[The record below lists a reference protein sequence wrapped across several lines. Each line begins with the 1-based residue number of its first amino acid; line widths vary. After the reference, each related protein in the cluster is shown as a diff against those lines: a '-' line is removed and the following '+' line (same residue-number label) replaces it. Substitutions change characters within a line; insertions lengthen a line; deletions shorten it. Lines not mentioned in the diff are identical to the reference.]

1 MYPRFVITM
10 FLVLFLAVFFV
21 SPAVA
26 SEAGDKALAAAD
38 KANQAAEEASLAAKK
53 VREAVTLEEAEKA
66 LKAAAEAAN
75 KAELAAR
82 EALKAAEEA
91 RAAGELEAA
100 AKAERAANK
109 AREAAI
115 SIERTIKET
124 AKRRGWPKNLI
135 EEIYPIFIFPTISQ
149 QEWYQEEK
157 REEKTASPSQ

>member
-1 MYPRFVITM
+1 MYPRFVFTT

-38 KANQAAEEASLAAKK
+38 KANQAAEEARLAAEK

-75 KAELAAR
+75 KARKSAEEADIAALAAR
-82 EALKAAEEA
+82 EA
-91 RAAGELEAA
+91 GEPEAA
-100 AKAERAANK
+100 AKAEQAAKNARK
-109 AREAAI
+109 AALI
-115 SIERTIKET
+115 IEQTIIET
-124 AKRRGWPKNLI
+124 KKRRGWPKELI
-135 EEIYPIFIFPTISQ
+135 EEIFPVFILPSIPQ

-157 REEKTASPSQ
+157 REEKTTSPSQ